1 MLVSAGDLEK
11 YAYCPLSWWLSKTHK
26 VVAKDGVAHHRNTE
40 RDLKDIQRKEKS
52 LKFYER
58 YILFF
63 AVSASLIAVVGI
75 ALLYGEGSEFWKY
88 FFVVIALLWL
98 LNSSFFLYRAS
109 RTESIVKARY
119 ERLLLLSAMGAIIIA
134 FFSILFAT
142 PANPAI
148 SRFAEILSLLW
159 VILANI
165 IFYRTLI
172 MSDELIARKIK
183 YAPVKGEIE
192 YVGAAGE
199 GEEIISEKYGIR
211 GTPDYIIK
219 LDDEYIPVEEKSA
232 SRDSPAFPHVMQ
244 ITAYCML
251 VEDHYGRTPSYGI
264 LKYRDAEFKIPYE
277 RRWKTLV
284 LALRKQLLE
293 NMERGEAHRNHHNA
307 KKCEHCARRTY
318 CPERLA

>member
-1 MLVSAGDLEK
+1 MFVSAGDLEK
-11 YAYCPLSWWLSKTHK
+11 YAYCPLSWWLSKTYK
-26 VVAKDGVAHHRNTE
+26 VVAQHGVTHHRRAE
-40 RDLKDIQRKEKS
+40 GELQDIQRKETAIKS
-52 LKFYER
+52 YER

-63 AVSASLIAVVGI
+63 AVAASLVAVAGI
-75 ALLYGEGSEFWKY
+75 ALLHDETSEFWKY
-88 FFVVIALLWL
+88 FFVVMALLWL

-119 ERLLLLSAMGAIIIA
+119 ERLLLLSAMGAIFVA
-134 FFSILFAT
+134 FFSILFTT

-165 IFYRTLI
+165 IFYRTLT
-172 MSDELIARKIK
+172 MSDELIEKKIR
-183 YAPVKGEIE
+183 YVPVKGEIE
-192 YVGAAGE
+192 YVGASGE
-199 GEEIISEKYGIR
+199 GRELVSETYGIR

-232 SRDSPAFPHVMQ
+232 SRDSPVFPHVIQ
-244 ITAYCML
+244 VTAYCML
-251 VEDHYGRTPSYGI
+251 VEDHYGKAPSYGI
-264 LKYRDAEFKIPYE
+264 LKYRDTEFKIPYE

-284 LALRKQLLE
+284 LTLRDNLLE
-293 NMERGEAHRNHHNA
+293 ASERGEAHRNHRNP
-307 KKCEHCARRTY
+307 KKCEHCARREY